1 MIPKMRAAP
10 FYLLLCSVLHPAEL
24 PKPKNE
30 IIAYVFVKNRV
41 LQSGEVAATKLTRVN
56 YAFAN
61 LQNGLIVEGF
71 GHDAENFPA
80 LNALKQAIRI

>member
-1 MIPKMRAAP
+1 
-10 FYLLLCSVLHPAEL
+10 
-24 PKPKNE
+24 
-30 IIAYVFVKNRV
+30 V